1 MRAMVE
7 RHVRDT
13 QRSMHRNSIPDF
25 HRVLCSAKRIEAC
38 MSYSL
43 EGKVVVVSGASM
55 GVGRATAQRFARDGA
70 TVVLLARRKLL
81 LDEVAETIGVNAVPI
96 VTDVTC
102 SADVCA
108 AFEQVAAQFGR
119 VDVLVNSAG
128 ASRIRLIEEASDD
141 DIAVTVNTN
150 LVAPM
155 YTTRAAIPLPR
166 AAGGGD
172 IMNISSEITLDYL
185 PMMTLYAATKHGLN
199 GFTQAMNHELRSDSI
214 RVTLV
219 ILGAV
224 GDSAV
229 HENFGPGDLERAW
242 PVWEADGYLTRMS
255 GTQLLTSARV
265 AEVLYD
271 VLTRPRDLM
280 MDVIHVRPASS

>member
-1 MRAMVE
+1 MVWTQFVISEYEESRLAMSG
-7 RHVRDT
+7 
-13 QRSMHRNSIPDF
+13 SM
-25 HRVLCSAKRIEAC
+25 
-38 MSYSL
+38 

-55 GVGRATAQRFARDGA
+55 GVGRATAERFAQEGA

-81 LDEVAETIGVNAVPI
+81 LDEIADTLGANAVPI
-96 VTDVTC
+96 VTDVT
-102 SADVCA
+102 SSSEVCA
-108 AFEQVAAQFGR
+108 AFEQVAALFGR

-155 YTTRAAIPLPR
+155 YTTRAAIPLLR
-166 AAGGGD
+166 AAAGGD
-172 IMNISSEITLDYL
+172 IMNISSEITLDHM
-185 PMMTLYAATKHGLN
+185 PMMTLYSATKRGLN
-199 GFTQAMNHELRSDSI
+199 GFTEAMNHELRRDSI

-224 GDSAV
+224 GDTGI

>member
-1 MRAMVE
+1 
-7 RHVRDT
+7 
-13 QRSMHRNSIPDF
+13 
-25 HRVLCSAKRIEAC
+25 
-38 MSYSL
+38 
-43 EGKVVVVSGASM
+43 M
-55 GVGRATAQRFARDGA
+55 GVSP
-70 TVVLLARRKLL
+70 TVGESSR
-81 LDEVAETIGVNAVPI
+81 
-96 VTDVTC
+96 
-102 SADVCA
+102 CA
-108 AFEQVAAQFGR
+108 
-119 VDVLVNSAG
+119 
-128 ASRIRLIEEASDD
+128 
-141 DIAVTVNTN
+141 
-150 LVAPM
+150 
-155 YTTRAAIPLPR
+155 TTRAAIPLLR

-199 GFTQAMNHELRSDSI
+199 GFTQAMNHELRRDSI

-219 ILGAV
+219 VLGAV

-242 PVWEADGYLTRMS
+242 PIWEADGDLTRMS

-271 VLTRPRDLM
+271 VLTQPRDLM

>member
-1 MRAMVE
+1 MRSVMA
-7 RHVRDT
+7 
-13 QRSMHRNSIPDF
+13 QSMEG
-25 HRVLCSAKRIEAC
+25 RVA
-38 MSYSL
+38 
-43 EGKVVVVSGASM
+43 VVAGASR
-55 GVGRATAQRFARDGA
+55 GVGRATAIRLGQDGA

-81 LDEVAETIGVNAVPI
+81 LDEVVEIIGPSAVPI
-96 VTDVTC
+96 VTDVT
-102 SADVCA
+102 SSHDVHA
-108 AFEQVAAQFGR
+108 AFDQIAAQFGR
-119 VDVLVNSAG
+119 IDVLINSAG
-128 ASRIRLIEEASDD
+128 ASRIRLIEEASDE

-155 YTTRAAIPLPR
+155 YTTRAAIPLLR

-172 IMNISSEITLDYL
+172 IMNVSSEITLDYL

-199 GFTQAMNHELRSDSI
+199 GFTQAMNHELRRESI

-219 ILGAV
+219 VLGAV

-242 PVWEADGYLTRMS
+242 PIWEADGYLTRMS

-280 MDVIHVRPASS
+280 MDVIHV

>member
-1 MRAMVE
+1 MS
-7 RHVRDT
+7 
-13 QRSMHRNSIPDF
+13 RSM
-25 HRVLCSAKRIEAC
+25 K
-38 MSYSL
+38 
-43 EGKVVVVSGASM
+43 GKVVVVSGASM
-55 GVGRATAQRFARDGA
+55 GVGRATAQRFAQEGA

-81 LDEVAETIGVNAVPI
+81 LDEVADTLGPNAVPI
-96 VTDVTC
+96 ATDVTC
-102 SADVCA
+102 ATEVCA
-108 AFEQVAAQFGR
+108 AFEQVLAQFGR

-128 ASRIRLIEEASDD
+128 ASRIRLLEEASDE

-155 YTTRAAIPLPR
+155 YTTRAAIPLLR

-185 PMMTLYAATKHGLN
+185 PMMTLYAATKRGLN
-199 GFTQAMNHELRSDSI
+199 GFTEAMNHELRRDSI

-224 GDSAV
+224 GDTGI

>member
-1 MRAMVE
+1 MS
-7 RHVRDT
+7 H
-13 QRSMHRNSIPDF
+13 SM
-25 HRVLCSAKRIEAC
+25 
-38 MSYSL
+38 
-43 EGKVVVVSGASM
+43 EGKVVVISGASM
-55 GVGRATAQRFARDGA
+55 GVGRATAQRFAHEGA

-81 LDEVAETIGVNAVPI
+81 LDEIAGTLGANAVPI
-96 VTDVTC
+96 ATDVTC
-102 SADVCA
+102 STEVGA

-119 VDVLVNSAG
+119 IDVLVNCAG
-128 ASRIRLIEEASDD
+128 ASRIRLIEEASDE

-150 LVAPM
+150 LVAPI
-155 YTTRAAIPLPR
+155 YTTRAAIPLLR

-172 IMNISSEITLDYL
+172 IMNVSSEITLDHM
-185 PMMTLYAATKHGLN
+185 PMMTLYAATKRGLN
-199 GFTQAMNHELRSDSI
+199 GFTEAMNHELRRDSI

-224 GDSAV
+224 GDTGI

-242 PVWEADGYLTRMS
+242 PMWEADGYLTRMS

-271 VLTRPRDLM
+271 VLTQPRDLM
-280 MDVIHVRPASS
+280 MDVIHLRPASS

>member
-1 MRAMVE
+1 MS
-7 RHVRDT
+7 
-13 QRSMHRNSIPDF
+13 RSM
-25 HRVLCSAKRIEAC
+25 
-38 MSYSL
+38 

-55 GVGRATAQRFARDGA
+55 GVGRATAQRFAQEGA

-119 VDVLVNSAG
+119 VDVLINSAG
-128 ASRIRLIEEASDD
+128 ASRIRLIEEASDE

-150 LVAPM
+150 LIAPI
-155 YTTRAAIPLPR
+155 YTTRSAIPLLR

-172 IMNISSEITLDYL
+172 IVNVSSEITLDDM
-185 PMMTLYAATKHGLN
+185 PMMTLYKATKRGLN
-199 GFTQAMNHELRSDSI
+199 GFTEAMTKELRREAV

-224 GDSAV
+224 GDTGID
-229 HENFGPGDLERAW
+229 ENFTAADLEKAW
-242 PVWEADGYLTRMS
+242 PIWEADGYLTRMS
-255 GTQLLTSARV
+255 GTRRLLSATV
-265 AEVLYD
+265 AEVLHD
-271 VLTRPRDLM
+271 VVTRPRELM
-280 MDVIHVRPASS
+280 MDVIHVRP

>member
-1 MRAMVE
+1 MSP
-7 RHVRDT
+7 
-13 QRSMHRNSIPDF
+13 SM
-25 HRVLCSAKRIEAC
+25 
-38 MSYSL
+38 

-55 GVGRATAQRFARDGA
+55 GVGRATAERFAQQGA

-81 LDEVAETIGVNAVPI
+81 LDEIADTIGASAVPI
-96 VTDVTC
+96 ATDVTC
-102 SADVCA
+102 GAEVRT

-119 VDVLVNSAG
+119 VDVLINSAG
-128 ASRIRLIEEASDD
+128 ASRIRLIEEASDE

-150 LVAPM
+150 LVAPI
-155 YTTRAAIPLPR
+155 YTTRAAIPLLR

-172 IMNISSEITLDYL
+172 IMNISSEITLDHM
-185 PMMTLYAATKHGLN
+185 PMMTLYAATKRGLN
-199 GFTQAMNHELRSDSI
+199 GFTEAMNHELRRDSI

-224 GDSAV
+224 GDTGI

-242 PVWEADGYLTRMS
+242 PIWEADGYLTRMS

>member
-1 MRAMVE
+1 MS
-7 RHVRDT
+7 
-13 QRSMHRNSIPDF
+13 RSM
-25 HRVLCSAKRIEAC
+25 
-38 MSYSL
+38 

-55 GVGRATAQRFARDGA
+55 GVGRATAQRFAQEGA

-81 LDEVAETIGVNAVPI
+81 LDEI
-96 VTDVTC
+96 
-102 SADVCA
+102 ADTLGRQCGPDRHRRHVRTEVCA

-128 ASRIRLIEEASDD
+128 ASRIRLIEEASDE

-150 LVAPM
+150 LVAPI
-155 YTTRAAIPLPR
+155 YTTRAAIPLLR

-185 PMMTLYAATKHGLN
+185 PMMTLYAATKRGLN
-199 GFTQAMNHELRSDSI
+199 GFTEAMNHELRRDSI

-224 GDSAV
+224 GDTGI

-242 PVWEADGYLTRMS
+242 PIWEADGYLTRMS
-255 GTQLLTSARV
+255 GTQLLTSA
-265 AEVLYD
+265 
-271 VLTRPRDLM
+271 TRRRGS
-280 MDVIHVRPASS
+280 VRRADPAARSDDGCDPCSPGE

>member
-1 MRAMVE
+1 MAG
-7 RHVRDT
+7 
-13 QRSMHRNSIPDF
+13 SM
-25 HRVLCSAKRIEAC
+25 
-38 MSYSL
+38 
-43 EGKVVVVSGASM
+43 EGKVVVISGASM
-55 GVGRATAQRFARDGA
+55 GVGRATAQRFAYEGA

-81 LDEVAETIGVNAVPI
+81 LDEIADTVRGNVVPI
-96 VTDVTC
+96 ATDVTC
-102 SADVCA
+102 PTEVSA
-108 AFEQVAAQFGR
+108 AFDQVAAQFGR

-128 ASRIRLIEEASDD
+128 ASRIRLIEEASDE

-150 LVAPM
+150 LVAPI
-155 YTTRAAIPLPR
+155 YTTRAAIPLLR

-172 IMNISSEITLDYL
+172 IMNISSEITLDHM

-199 GFTQAMNHELRSDSI
+199 GFTEAMNHELRPDAI

-242 PVWEADGYLTRMS
+242 PIWEADGYLTRMS

-271 VLTRPRDLM
+271 VLTQPRDLM

>member
-1 MRAMVE
+1 MS
-7 RHVRDT
+7 
-13 QRSMHRNSIPDF
+13 RSM
-25 HRVLCSAKRIEAC
+25 
-38 MSYSL
+38 

-55 GVGRATAQRFARDGA
+55 GVGRATAQRFAQEGA

-81 LDEVAETIGVNAVPI
+81 LDEIADTVGANAVPI
-96 VTDVTC
+96 ATDVTC
-102 SADVCA
+102 PAEVGA

-128 ASRIRLIEEASDD
+128 ASRIRLIEEASDE

-150 LVAPM
+150 LVAPI
-155 YTTRAAIPLPR
+155 YTTRAAIPLLR

-199 GFTQAMNHELRSDSI
+199 GFTEAMNHELRRDSI

-224 GDSAV
+224 GDSAI

-242 PVWEADGYLTRMS
+242 PIWEADGYLTRMS
-255 GTQLLTSARV
+255 GTQMLTSARV

-271 VLTRPRDLM
+271 VLTRTRDLM